1 MNNFWNKELLA
12 QIHVELSSY
21 CNAACPMCP
30 RYYQGSEIVR
40 PDLELAQIS
49 FDQFT
54 EWFKPELLAQLNNF
68 MFCGTVGDPMMAKD
82 VFKIVDYI
90 YSHNEKIYLTINTNG
105 GIRKESDWAHLGEIS
120 KKFGKKLRVI
130 FSIDGLEDTNH
141 LYRRNVEWSTV
152 MRNVKAYIGAGGN
165 AEWDYL
171 IFKHNEH
178 QIEDASKLSK
188 DMGFNNFIPK
198 KALGFEYFNDDLIR
212 VAALNKEG
220 DFQYWLEPPE
230 DLENRNY
237 SNNRVVKDLLPDV
250 NTSIITI
257 YKKEVID
264 PHTEAIKMYD
274 GEKFQN
280 QPIDFTSSN
289 NKNIKCKSE
298 TWGGLREIYV
308 SSSGQVYPCCYV
320 GTMSNT
326 THNIIEN
333 LQLKKRIEEYGKD
346 YFSLKKYSLEE
357 IIEKNHLNLLYA
369 DSWDKQD
376 DHKLMYCAKT
386 CGEDSPIDR
395 IWTHKENPRPTK
407 ENFKEFQERGEGL

>member
-1 MNNFWNKELLA
+1 MNEFWNKNLLA

-49 FDQFT
+49 FDQFK
-54 EWFKPELLAQLNNF
+54 EWFKPELVAKLNNF

-90 YSHNEKIYLTINTNG
+90 YENNEKIYMTINTNG
-105 GIRKESDWAHLGEIS
+105 GIRKESDWAHLGSIS
-120 KKFGKKLRVI
+120 SKFGKRLRVI

-141 LYRRNVEWSTV
+141 LYRRNVEWATV
-152 MRNVKAYIGAGGN
+152 MRNAKAYIDAGGK

-178 QIEDASKLSK
+178 QLQEASELSK
-188 DMGFNNFIPK
+188 NMGFSSFVPK
-198 KALGFEYFNDDLIR
+198 KALGFEYYNGDLVR
-212 VAALNKEG
+212 VAALDKQG
-220 DFQYWLEPPE
+220 DLQYWLEPPE
-230 DLENRNY
+230 EVDNRNY
-237 SNNRVVKDLLPDV
+237 TKSRVLTDLLPEV

-257 YKKEVID
+257 YKKEVLD
-264 PHTEAIKMYD
+264 PHTKAVDEYNGKTFLDM
-274 GEKFQN
+274 
-280 QPIDFTSSN
+280 PIDFTPSN
-289 NKNIKCKSE
+289 NKTVKCKSE

-308 SSSGQVYPCCYV
+308 SSTGQVFPCCYI
-320 GTMSNT
+320 GTMAKT
-326 THNIIEN
+326 THNIVDN
-333 LQLKKRIEEYGKD
+333 LQLKKKMEDYGKD
-346 YFSLKKYSLEE
+346 YFDLNKYSLEE

-376 DHKLMYCAKT
+376 DNKLMYCAKT

-395 IWTHKENPRPTK
+395 IWTHKDYPRPTK
-407 ENFKEFQERGEGL
+407 DNYKDFQERGEGV

>member
-49 FDQFT
+49 FVQFK
-54 EWFKPELLAQLNNF
+54 EWFKPELVAKLNNF

-90 YSHNEKIYLTINTNG
+90 YENNEKIYMTINTNG
-105 GIRKESDWAHLGEIS
+105 GIRKESDWAQLGAIS
-120 KKFGKKLRVI
+120 KKFGKRLRVI

-141 LYRRNVEWSTV
+141 LYRRNVEWETV
-152 MRNVKAYIGAGGN
+152 MRNAKAYIDSGGK
-165 AEWDYL
+165 AEWDFL

-178 QIEDASKLSK
+178 QIEEAGRLSK
-188 DMGFNNFIPK
+188 KMGFVNFVPK
-198 KALGFEYFNDDLIR
+198 KALGFEYYNGDLVR
-212 VAALNKEG
+212 VAALGKEG

-230 DLENRNY
+230 ELDNRNY
-237 SNNRVVKDLLPDV
+237 TKNRVLTDLLPEV

-257 YKKEVID
+257 YKKEVLE
-264 PHTEAIKMYD
+264 PHNKAVSDYN
-274 GEKFQN
+274 GETFLD
-280 QPIDFTSSN
+280 QPIDFTVSD
-289 NKNIKCKSE
+289 NKTISCKSE

-308 SSSGQVYPCCYV
+308 SSTGQIYPCCYM
-320 GTMSNT
+320 GTISGT

-333 LQLKKRIEEYGKD
+333 LQLKKKIEDYGKD
-346 YFSLKKYSLEE
+346 YFNLNKYSLEE
-357 IIEKNHLNLLYA
+357 IIENNHLNLLYA
-369 DSWDKQD
+369 DSWDKTGNA
-376 DHKLMYCAKT
+376 KIMYCSKT

-395 IWTHKENPRPTK
+395 IWTHKDYPRPTK
-407 ENFKEFQERGEGL
+407 ENYKDYKEKDDEF

>member
-1 MNNFWNKELLA
+1 MNNFWNKNLLA

-49 FDQFT
+49 LDQFR
-54 EWFKPELLAQLNNF
+54 EWFNPALVAKLNNF

-82 VFKIVDYI
+82 VVKIIDYV
-90 YSHNEKIYLTINTNG
+90 YEHNENIYMTINTNG
-105 GIRKESDWAHLGEIS
+105 GIRKESDWAHLGAIS
-120 KKFGKKLRVI
+120 KKCGRRLRVI

-141 LYRRNVEWSTV
+141 LYRRNVEWKTV
-152 MRNVKAYIGAGGN
+152 MRNAKAYIDAGGK

-178 QIEDASKLSK
+178 QIEEAGKLSK
-188 DMGFNNFIPK
+188 EMKFFNFVPK
-198 KALGFEYFNDDLIR
+198 KALGFEYVNNDLVR

-230 DLENRNY
+230 EVDNRNY
-237 SNNRVVKDLLPDV
+237 TKSRVVTDLHPDV

-257 YKKEVID
+257 YKKEIVD
-264 PHTEAIKMYD
+264 PHLDAVDKYNGKTFLDM
-274 GEKFQN
+274 
-280 QPIDFTSSN
+280 PIDFASSN
-289 NKNIKCKSE
+289 NKTVKCKSE

-308 SSSGQVYPCCYV
+308 SSTGQVFPCCYI
-320 GTMSNT
+320 GTMAET
-326 THNIIEN
+326 TYTIVDN
-333 LQLKKRIEEYGKD
+333 LQLKKKMSDYGRD
-346 YFSLKKYSLEE
+346 YFNLNKYSLDE

-376 DHKLMYCAKT
+376 DNKLMYCAKT

-395 IWTHKENPRPTK
+395 IWTHKDYPRPTK
-407 ENFKEFQERGEGL
+407 ENYKDYEEKDDEF